1 MLRMQ
6 KVIISDTSCLILLDK
21 IGELNLLNKLFGQVI
36 ITQEIAQEFKKEL
49 PDWFTIQEPT
59 NKTYQKILE
68 ASLDKGEAS
77 AIAFAIEQTDCLLII
92 DDYKGRKYA
101 EQLGIKIT
109 GTLGVIIDS
118 KLSGHIESVKPILDK
133 IKKTDFRLTA
143 ELEKKTLE
151 KSNDL

>member
-1 MLRMQ
+1 MQ

-21 IGELNLLNKLFGQVI
+21 IGELDLLHKLFGQIVV
-36 ITQEIAQEFKKEL
+36 TQEIAAEFKKEL
-49 PDWFTIQEPT
+49 PDWFRVENPI

-77 AIAFAIEQTDCLLII
+77 AIAFAIEQKDCLLII

-109 GTLGVIIDS
+109 GTLGIIIDA
-118 KLSGHIESVKPILDK
+118 KLSGHLKSVKDILDK
-133 IKKTDFRLTA
+133 IKKTDFRLT
-143 ELEKKTLE
+143 EDLERKTLE
-151 KSNDL
+151 KSKEM

>member
-1 MLRMQ
+1 MQ

-21 IGELNLLNKLFGQVI
+21 IGELVLLNKLFGQ
-36 ITQEIAQEFKKEL
+36 ITITPEIAREFKKDL
-49 PDWFTIQEPT
+49 PEWFKIEQPT

-109 GTLGVIIDS
+109 GTLGVVINA
-118 KLSGHIESVKPILDK
+118 KLSGLIESVKPILDK

-151 KSNDL
+151 KSNEM

>member
-1 MLRMQ
+1 MQ

-21 IGELNLLNKLFGQVI
+21 IGELELLNKLFGQI
-36 ITQEIAQEFKKEL
+36 LITIEISNEFKKEL
-49 PDWFTIQEPT
+49 PDWFSIAEST

-77 AIAFAIEQTDCLLII
+77 AIALAIEQTDCLLII

-109 GTLGVIIDS
+109 GTLGVIIDA
-118 KLSGHIESVKPILDK
+118 KLSGHIESVKPMLAK
-133 IKKTDFRLTA
+133 IKETDFRLTD
-143 ELEKKTLE
+143 ELEKRTLE
-151 KSNDL
+151 KSNEV

>member
-1 MLRMQ
+1 MQ

-21 IGELNLLNKLFGQVI
+21 IGELKLLNKLFGQI
-36 ITQEIAQEFKKEL
+36 IVTQEIVQEFNKEL
-49 PDWFTIQEPT
+49 PPWFTVEEPS

-77 AIAFAIEQTDCLLII
+77 AIAFAIEHTDCLLII

-109 GTLGVIIDS
+109 GTLGVIIGA
-118 KLSGHIESVKPILDK
+118 KLRGHVESVKPILDK

-143 ELEKKTLE
+143 ELEKKTIE
-151 KSNDL
+151 KANEV

>member
-1 MLRMQ
+1 MQ

-21 IGELNLLNKLFGQVI
+21 IGELKLLNKLFGQII
-36 ITQEIAQEFKKEL
+36 ITQEIAGEFKKEL

-101 EQLGIKIT
+101 EQLGIKE
-109 GTLGVIIDS
+109 
-118 KLSGHIESVKPILDK
+118 H
-133 IKKTDFRLTA
+133 
-143 ELEKKTLE
+143 LEF
-151 KSNDL
+151 